1 MRLVTLGTG
10 TVALTPERVCAGH
23 YVEAGTVRL
32 LLDCGSGV
40 THRLAELAL
49 PWRQITHV
57 ALTHFHT
64 DHIADLTTLAFAWK
78 YGDLPGRS
86 APLTLVG
93 PTGTAALVEK
103 FIAAFGD
110 WLREPGFPLIIREIA
125 PAESIDL
132 GDGTTLRATKVPHTD
147 ESVAYSIERGRR
159 RIVYTGDTGFDPML
173 GEWARGADVLLCECS
188 LPVAMAIPTHLTPEQ
203 CGALAAAALPKQ
215 LVLTHF
221 YPPVERVDIR
231 ALVATHYAGPV
242 TLAVDGL
249 MLDIEED

>member
-1 MRLVTLGTG
+1 
-10 TVALTPERVCAGH
+10 
-23 YVEAGTVRL
+23 
-32 LLDCGSGV
+32 
-40 THRLAELAL
+40 
-49 PWRQITHV
+49 
-57 ALTHFHT
+57 
-64 DHIADLTTLAFAWK
+64 
-78 YGDLPGRS
+78 
-86 APLTLVG
+86 
-93 PTGTAALVEK
+93 
-103 FIAAFGD
+103 
-110 WLREPGFPLIIREIA
+110 
-125 PAESIDL
+125 
-132 GDGTTLRATKVPHTD
+132 
-147 ESVAYSIERGRR
+147 
-159 RIVYTGDTGFDPML
+159 ML